1 MNNHLDPSDATT
13 APDLVHA
20 PEPFGRRRFI
30 QGVGVTAAAGLVATA
45 LPGTARAA
53 GLPAGASKFVA
64 LPVAER
70 VLDTRKPADYVFQQ
84 LGANYVRVALAGK
97 FGVSANAVAVV
108 ATVTAV
114 NHGGGNFVS
123 IVPAGASIPNLIATN
138 KLVSCLN
145 LGFAGEAAANLTQ
158 VKIANGGV
166 DLYAL
171 NGCDMILDVI
181 GYYEPVADFVK
192 EGRYIAL
199 EKAERAIDTR
209 DFRGPVQ
216 SFESLFVDITNYV
229 PADASSVVVNLT
241 ATQTGGPGF
250 FTVYAATS
258 SDLPKTSSLNVNRA
272 NETRAV
278 AVIAPVT
285 TVNGR
290 RAVKVFA
297 LNPSHLIV
305 DVSGYFTSP
314 STAFA
319 QSRGLFVPVDPERI
333 LDTRDPGQLGK
344 LWPGWHVEGLV
355 PGAAATQASSIA
367 VNVTGVDSRNPGF
380 LTIYPARSPFPGTS
394 NVNFGSPRMVVPNH
408 AISSITATHGYEVFS
423 SGGAHVLVDYLGY
436 YLGDPALPKIAKPV
450 NPPPPPAPPA
460 WILTVPRIG
469 LNSLVQ
475 AGDPEAI
482 TDAGRSWHWT
492 GTGYMGQEA
501 HVGIFAHRTEH
512 GGPYRNLNLLSG
524 GDQIFINTGDGREYL
539 YEVVRRDLTDSQT
552 DNILEATRFQP
563 GTTLSLIACS
573 KPDFSATSLSFR
585 IVVTAVLVSWREV

>member
-1 MNNHLDPSDATT
+1 
-13 APDLVHA
+13 
-20 PEPFGRRRFI
+20 
-30 QGVGVTAAAGLVATA
+30 
-45 LPGTARAA
+45 
-53 GLPAGASKFVA
+53 
-64 LPVAER
+64 
-70 VLDTRKPADYVFQQ
+70 
-84 LGANYVRVALAGK
+84 
-97 FGVSANAVAVV
+97 
-108 ATVTAV
+108 
-114 NHGGGNFVS
+114 
-123 IVPAGASIPNLIATN
+123 
-138 KLVSCLN
+138 
-145 LGFAGEAAANLTQ
+145 
-158 VKIANGGV
+158 
-166 DLYAL
+166 
-171 NGCDMILDVI
+171 
-181 GYYEPVADFVK
+181 
-192 EGRYIAL
+192 
-199 EKAERAIDTR
+199 
-209 DFRGPVQ
+209 
-216 SFESLFVDITNYV
+216 
-229 PADASSVVVNLT
+229 
-241 ATQTGGPGF
+241 
-250 FTVYAATS
+250 VYAATS

-333 LDTRDPGQLGK
+333 LDTRDPGQIGR

-394 NVNFGSPRMVVPNH
+394 NVNFGSPHMVVPNH

-450 NPPPPPAPPA
+450 NPPPPPAPPD

-482 TDAGRSWHWT
+482 TDSGRSWHWT

-512 GGPYRNLNLLSG
+512 GGPFRNLNLLSG

-539 YEVVRRDLTDSQT
+539 YEVVRRDLTDNQT
-552 DNILEATRFQP
+552 DNLLDATRFQP

-573 KPDFSATSLSFR
+573 RPDFSATSLSFR